1 MRIEVT
7 VHHHFHTGGED
18 EVKKLLNVILKNQH
32 KMNEGLNQIKSDLTE
47 ANTTLGKVKAD
58 VTLLH
63 SKVDGIAGLP
73 TAEEWAEVKTLA
85 GNLKAGLKEVDDATA
100 EEEPTTPV

>member
-1 MRIEVT
+1 
-7 VHHHFHTGGED
+7 
-18 EVKKLLNVILKNQH
+18 
-32 KMNEGLNQIKSDLTE
+32 MNEDLNQIKSDLTE

-63 SKVDGIAGLP
+63 TKVDGIAGLP

-85 GNLKAGLKEVDDATA
+85 ANLKTGLQEVDDVTP
-100 EEEPTTPV
+100 EETSTTPV

>member
-1 MRIEVT
+1 MKPT
-7 VHHHFHTGGED
+7 VEHHHYFHGFSDDNATR
-18 EVKKLLNVILKNQH
+18 LFNQILKNQH
-32 KMNEGLNQIKSDLTE
+32 KMNEDLQQIKTDLET

-63 SKVDGIAGLP
+63 TKIDAIPGQP

-85 GNLKAGLKEVDDATA
+85 ANLKTGLQEVDDQTA
-100 EEEPTTPV
+100 EETQP